1 MSELI
6 SPPKAWTIA
15 DAKARL
21 SELLRL
27 ANETPQYIGTKKS
40 YVLISQEKWE
50 KLNRPEQPLGGW
62 LVDNLSDFDDL
73 ELPSRADPER
83 EIPFQ

>member
-6 SPPKAWTIA
+6 TAPKIWTIA

-50 KLNRPEQPLGGW
+50 KLNQPEQPLGSW
-62 LVDNLSDFDDL
+62 LVDNLSDCGDL

>member
-1 MSELI
+1 MSEFTL
-6 SPPKAWTIA
+6 SPKIWTIA

-50 KLNRPEQPLGGW
+50 KLNQPEQPLGRW

-73 ELPSRADPER
+73 ELPSRADPQR